1 MITEPL
7 GEAELNMHI
16 LFDLDGTL
24 TDPFPGITK
33 SIQHALASLE
43 VAPPPAENLGWCIGP
58 PLKKSFATLLGPE
71 KEHLA
76 EEALGKYR
84 ERFGTIGL
92 FENAVYAGIVET
104 LEALQQ
110 SGHVI
115 RVATSKPTVF
125 ARRIVDHFGLS
136 KYFHTV
142 DGSELDG
149 TRTEKTELI
158 AYILEREAIR
168 PEEAVM
174 IGDRE
179 YDMKGASHNGVRGL
193 GVLWGYGTRE
203 ELHAAGASACVV
215 EPAELLGLVE
225 GR

>member
-1 MITEPL
+1 
-7 GEAELNMHI
+7 MHL

-24 TDPFPGITK
+24 TDPFPGITR

-43 VAPPPAENLGWCIGP
+43 VLPPSAEHLGWCIGP

-76 EEALGKYR
+76 DEALGKYR

-104 LEALQQ
+104 LEELQRG
-110 SGHVI
+110 GHTI

-125 ARRIVDHFGLS
+125 ARRIIEHFGLGG
-136 KYFHTV
+136 YFLSV
-142 DGSELDG
+142 DGSELNG
-149 TRTEKTELI
+149 SRTEKTDLI
-158 AYILEREAIR
+158 AYILERECIR

-179 YDMKGASHNGVRGL
+179 YDMRGASHNGVRGL

-203 ELHAAGASACVV
+203 ELQAAGAAACVAS
-215 EPAELLGLVE
+215 PRELVGLVE
-225 GR
+225 SR

>member
-1 MITEPL
+1 
-7 GEAELNMHI
+7 MHL

-43 VAPPPAENLGWCIGP
+43 VLPPPAEHLGWCIGP

-76 EEALGKYR
+76 DEALGKYR

-92 FENAVYAGIVET
+92 FENAVYSGIVET
-104 LEALQQ
+104 LEELQRG
-110 SGHVI
+110 GHTI

-125 ARRIVDHFGLS
+125 ARRIIEHFGLGG
-136 KYFHTV
+136 YFHTV

-149 TRTEKTELI
+149 TRTEKTDLI
-158 AYILEREAIR
+158 AHILERESIR

-174 IGDRE
+174 IGDRA
-179 YDMKGASHNGVRGL
+179 YDMVGARHNGVSGL
-193 GVLWGYGTRE
+193 GVLWGYGTLE
-203 ELHAAGASACVV
+203 ELTAAGAAACVAS
-215 EPAELLGLVE
+215 PRELVGLVE
-225 GR
+225 SR